1 MISEQDQV
9 PLDLLIC
16 ELHRVLIQHHAIQ
29 CLVVQRL
36 VAQRLIMQRL
46 VMQRL
51 ALALSVMMRALR
63 SMDRHGHAGGI

>member
-16 ELHRVLIQHHAIQ
+16 ELHQVLIQHHA
-29 CLVVQRL
+29 VQRL

-46 VMQRL
+46 IMQRL

-63 SMDRHGHAGGI
+63 SMEPYRPVGGI

>member
-16 ELHRVLIQHHAIQ
+16 ALHRELIQHRVVQ
-29 CLVVQRL
+29 RLVVQRL
-36 VAQRLIMQRL
+36 I
-46 VMQRL
+46 MQRL

-63 SMDRHGHAGGI
+63 SMDRHDPVVAI